1 MHEATTQPSQRWF
14 SRIANVG
21 ISQTDDADTRV
32 RKRVLTITALITA
45 IAVTPWT
52 IFYFAIGIPQAA
64 IIPTF
69 YIVTTVVL
77 LVRFSQTHDDRAVRL
92 AQLVLFLVLPPLVH
106 IALGGFANSSAV
118 VIYSVVVPIGALSF
132 ADVAH
137 PWRWFGGFA
146 FIVAV
151 LVPLDSTFQQW
162 APEVPA
168 GVVTSFFAANIL
180 TTAFI
185 SVLALASYVRS
196 RDRLAAELTLEKA
209 KSDRL
214 LLNVLPG
221 PIAERLKAGERPIAD
236 RHDHVGVLFGDIVD
250 FTALSETLTA
260 DELVGD
266 LNRLFGGFD
275 ALAAKHGVEKIKTIG
290 DAYMAISGA
299 PGTAPGLTSLVEL
312 ALEMRDAA
320 MGADLGTRQGIVMR
334 FGIDVGPLVAGVI
347 GESRFIYDVY
357 GDTVNTASRMESTG
371 LPGKIQV
378 TDSVAAELDGRYRLD
393 DRGTIE
399 IKGKGP
405 TRTWLLERIG

>member
-1 MHEATTQPSQRWF
+1 MDTATQTMNQWF
-14 SRIANVG
+14 SRLASIG
-21 ISQTDDADTRV
+21 SSPSDDPDTRV
-32 RKRVLTITALITA
+32 RKRVLATTAVIA
-45 IAVTPWT
+45 VVAVTPWT
-52 IFYFAIGIPQAA
+52 IFYYAIGIPQAA

-69 YIVTTVVL
+69 YIVTTVIL
-77 LVRFSQTHDDRAVRL
+77 LVRFSQTHDDRVVRI

-118 VIYSVVVPIGALSF
+118 VIYAVVTPIGALSF

-137 PWRWFGGFA
+137 PWRWFATFA
-146 FIVAV
+146 LIVTI
-151 LVPLDSTFQQW
+151 LVPLDSTFQEW
-162 APEVPA
+162 APEIPT

-180 TTAFI
+180 TTALI

-196 RDRLAAELTLEKA
+196 RERLAAELRIEKA

-214 LLNVLPG
+214 LLNVLPE

-236 RHDHVGVLFGDIVD
+236 RHDHVGVLFADIVD
-250 FTALSETLTA
+250 FTPLSETLTA
-260 DELVGD
+260 DELVGG
-266 LNRLFGGFD
+266 LNRLFGDFD
-275 ALAAKHGVEKIKTIG
+275 ALAAEHRVDKIKTIG

-299 PGTAPGLTSLVEL
+299 PGTAPDLTSLVEL
-312 ALEMRDAA
+312 ALDMRDAA
-320 MGADLGTRQGIVMR
+320 ASAELGTRRGIEMR

-357 GDTVNTASRMESTG
+357 GDTVNMASRMESSG
-371 LPGKIQV
+371 LSGRIQV
-378 TDSVAAELDGRYRLD
+378 TNRVAAELDGRYRLD
-393 DRGTIE
+393 NRGTIE